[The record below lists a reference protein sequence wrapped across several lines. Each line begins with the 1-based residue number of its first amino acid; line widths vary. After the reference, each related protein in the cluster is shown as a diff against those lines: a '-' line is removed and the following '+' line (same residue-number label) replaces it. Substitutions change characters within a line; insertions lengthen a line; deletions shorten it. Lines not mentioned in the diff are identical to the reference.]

1 MLKNGQNAT
10 TATVHSKLLKL
21 LQIRPFAIHPCV
33 KNKSLQV
40 PDTFINTMILFIKTR
55 EVKT

>member
-1 MLKNGQNAT
+1 MLKKGQNANT
-10 TATVHSKLLKL
+10 VTVHSKLLQL

-33 KNKSLQV
+33 KNESLQV
-40 PDTFINTMILFIKTR
+40 PDTFINTMVLFIKTR